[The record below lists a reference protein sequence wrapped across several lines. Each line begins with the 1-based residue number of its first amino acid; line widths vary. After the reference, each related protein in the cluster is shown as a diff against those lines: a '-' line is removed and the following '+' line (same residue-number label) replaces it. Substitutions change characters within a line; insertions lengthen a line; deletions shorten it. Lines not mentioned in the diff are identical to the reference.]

1 MKEIN
6 FRGVSDRDV
15 ARSVALYQRAFR
27 ARTEHMGRSS
37 AKGTDLYNLQVELC
51 YLIHELQT
59 TFKHD
64 RPRVLAL
71 LNDFFESLP
80 APPTETA

>member
-1 MKEIN
+1 MKENN

-15 ARSVALYQRAFR
+15 ARSVTLYQRAFR
-27 ARTEHMGRSS
+27 ARTEHMGRN
-37 AKGTDLYNLQVELC
+37 AVKGTDLYKLQVELC
-51 YLIHELQT
+51 YLIHDLQT
-59 TFKHD
+59 TFKHN
-64 RPRVLAL
+64 RPRALAL